1 MKLYPSRLNNQY
13 EGSKIALYGL
23 YPIFAIY
30 IFRSFVHFLAENSGL
45 VGIATIKEFPITDGL
60 DPNNIIY
67 LFASL
72 WGATQVSLTIIL
84 LILFIKY
91 KNLIPLIYLIC
102 LLDQCFRLIS
112 GYLQPLSEDYYINTP
127 PGVIS
132 NIPVLLYLIFM
143 FYLSLRGNSKYD

>member
-1 MKLYPSRLNNQY
+1 MSLFPSRLNNQY

-23 YPIFAIY
+23 YPIFIIY
-30 IFRSFVHFLAENSGL
+30 IFRSLVHFLAENSGL
-45 VGIATIKEFPITDGL
+45 VGIATLKEFPVTEGL
-60 DPNNIIY
+60 NPNNIIY

-72 WGATQVSLTIIL
+72 WGATQVSLTIVL

-91 KNLIPLIYLIC
+91 KNLIPLIYFIC
-102 LLDQCFRLIS
+102 LLDQCFRIFS
-112 GYLQPLSEDYYINTP
+112 GYLHPLGEEYYINTP

-143 FYLSLRGNSKYD
+143 FYLSLRGNTKYD

>member
-1 MKLYPSRLNNQY
+1 MSLFPSGLNNQY
-13 EGSKIALYGL
+13 EGSKIVIYGL
-23 YPIFAIY
+23 YPIFAMY
-30 IFRSFVHFLAENSGL
+30 IFRSLVHFLSENAGL
-45 VGIATIKEFPITDGL
+45 VGIATIKELPIIDTI
-60 DPNNIIY
+60 DPNNLVY

-112 GYLQPLSEDYYINTP
+112 GFLNPIGESYYINTP
-127 PGVIS
+127 PGIIS
-132 NIPVLLYLIFM
+132 NIPILLYLLFM
-143 FYLSLRGNSKYD
+143 FYLSLISNTKHD

>member
-1 MKLYPSRLNNQY
+1 MAFLPSNLNNQY
-13 EGSKIALYGL
+13 KGLKIVDYGL

-30 IFRSFVHFLAENSGL
+30 IFRSLVHFLADNSGL
-45 VGIATIKEFPITDGL
+45 VGIATIKEFPIFEGL

-72 WGATQVSLTIIL
+72 WGATQVSLTVIL

-102 LLDQCFRLIS
+102 LMDQCFRLIS
-112 GYLQPLSEDYYINTP
+112 GYLHPLGEQYYINTP

-132 NIPVLLYLIFM
+132 NIPILIYLIVM
-143 FYLSLRGNSKYD
+143 FFLSLKRRSQHD

>member
-1 MKLYPSRLNNQY
+1 MSLFPSKLNNQY

-30 IFRSFVHFLAENSGL
+30 IFRSLVHFLAENSGL
-45 VGIATIKEFPITDGL
+45 VGIATIKVFPISDGL
-60 DPNNIIY
+60 NPNNIIY

-72 WGATQVSLTIIL
+72 LGATQVSLTIVL

-102 LLDQCFRLIS
+102 LLDQCLRLIS
-112 GYLQPLSEDYYINTP
+112 SYLHPLGEDYYINTP

-132 NIPVLLYLIFM
+132 NIPVLLYLILM
-143 FYLSLRGNSKYD
+143 FYLSLIGSTKHD